1 LYTDQSKNRPGKHT
15 QGTKTMNR
23 RPYFLLILF
32 LVLSGCAYTPRPVLS
47 PYLGDD
53 TPAGRCADFFAALDQ
68 AVKQAGIR
76 DPGEFRLKEHPYL
89 RTNRFLA
96 SLSTEIDDGA
106 AFDDWIKRLQ
116 RLDQNARFYETAN
129 LPPQSLKNLYSK
141 TGETDIQ
148 KKVIQCGDILKTI
161 DFKESDQRR
170 KFKAGVTAFDDYIL
184 LRRILGLYPITSMF
198 VTSGIYRYQSEVRR
212 SFSHQPPPDWQK
224 IRYIPTAS
232 NDSPASPVEILQAV
246 GRDAVGIPEY
256 SPQELRILFD
266 LFAPVWDVQTEGD
279 FDRIGTPF
287 WTADK
292 NPAVDTNRPIS
303 FQHLS
308 FSRFKGNI
316 LTQLNYIVWFPA
328 RPKEHAFDIFGGFL
342 DGLIYRVTLDLDG
355 QPLLYETVHNCGC
368 YHKFY
373 PSDRLQVLPKI
384 DYAEKP
390 LVLQAP
396 AADPNSARMVI
407 ALETRTHYVKSLY
420 PLPREIK
427 TEAVSYAFADYDQL
441 RSLKYS
447 EHEHRSFFSEDS
459 LVNGSERLER
469 YILWPTGVLSPG
481 AMRQWGR
488 HSVAFVGKRHFDDP
502 HLIEKI
508 FQRY

>member
-1 LYTDQSKNRPGKHT
+1 L
-15 QGTKTMNR
+15 NR
-23 RPYFLLILF
+23 RLYGF
-32 LVLSGCAYTPRPVLS
+32 LVLFIILSGCAYTPQTVLS

-68 AVKQAGIR
+68 AVKQAEIR

-96 SLSTEIDDGA
+96 SFSTDVDDGA
-106 AFDDWIKRLQ
+106 AFDDWVKRLQ
-116 RLDQNARFYETAN
+116 LLDQNARFFEIAN
-129 LPPQSLKNLYSK
+129 LPPKSLNNLYSK

-161 DFKESDQRR
+161 DFKDSDQRR
-170 KFKAGVTAFDDYIL
+170 KFKASVTAFDDYLL

-198 VTSGIYRYQSEVRR
+198 VSSGIYRYQSEVHK
-212 SFSHQPPPDWQK
+212 SFSNQPPTGWQK
-224 IRYIPTAS
+224 IQYVPAAS
-232 NDSPASPVEILQAV
+232 NDSPSSPFEILQAV
-246 GRDAVGIPEY
+246 GRDAIGIPEY
-256 SPQELRILFD
+256 SSQDLQILFD
-266 LFAPVWDVQTEGD
+266 FFAPIWEVQTEGD
-279 FDRIGTPF
+279 FDRIGTPL

-292 NPAVDTNRPIS
+292 KLAVDTNQPMS
-303 FQHLS
+303 FQRLS
-308 FSRFKGNI
+308 FSRFKGKI
-316 LTQLNYIVWFPA
+316 LTQLNYVVWFPA

-342 DGLIYRVTLDLDG
+342 DGLIYRVTLDSDG
-355 QPLLYETVHNCGC
+355 QPLLYETVHSCGC
-368 YHKFY
+368 YHEFY
-373 PSDRLQVLPKI
+373 PSDRLQVLEKI

-390 LVLQAP
+390 LVLKAP
-396 AADPNSARMVI
+396 LADPNSARMVI

-420 PLPREIK
+420 PLAREMK

-441 RSLKYS
+441 RSLQYS

-502 HLIEKI
+502 DLIENI
-508 FQRY
+508 FQHVDFHKTQTKY